1 MIVHCGVRYS
11 EKALDLQGF
20 FDISVLPV
28 GFGFGTYIGLLI
40 NLSRYA
46 QQRVATNSVGQKIFM
61 TLIWVVFSIFIPG
74 LHTAIEKSGYNLW
87 IQMLLKQIVQLS
99 RGVGQGLVTFMASD
113 VSENVASSLQSKK
126 ESLIEIET
134 IGPDMTVISLKL

>member
-1 MIVHCGVRYS
+1 MIVHCGVRYF
-11 EKALDLQGF
+11 EKAFDLQDF

-46 QQRVATNSVGQKIFM
+46 QQRVATNSGHYFVGQTIFM

-87 IQMLLKQIVQLS
+87 IQMLLKQIVCLS
-99 RGVGQGLVTFMASD
+99 LGVG
-113 VSENVASSLQSKK
+113 
-126 ESLIEIET
+126 
-134 IGPDMTVISLKL
+134 